1 MTKKELLKNILYG
14 VLIGDA
20 LGVPYE
26 FRTREIMKKYPAKDM
41 VGYGTHN
48 QPSGTFSDD
57 GSLTLCLAESIIMNG
72 YNIKDV
78 ANKFIEWN
86 DEGYWG
92 AHNQVFDIGIAT
104 QEAIYNLKQR
114 INPILAGGNDE
125 YSNGNGSLMRILPL
139 LIILK
144 YVSSPKERFKIVK
157 EVSSITHAHI
167 RSIIACFYYLEFALL
182 LLHEKDLE
190 KIYLKTQEHISS
202 FLLEQ
207 NIQPNEIKKFDR
219 LLKNKIYKLE
229 EKDIQSSGYVIDTLE
244 ASIWCLFQT
253 QNYSEAILKAVN
265 LGEDTDTT
273 GAVTGGL
280 AGLLY
285 SYKNIPQEWLSK
297 LAKKK
302 EIDNMINKVN

>member
-1 MTKKELLKNILYG
+1 MEKSLLKDILYG
-14 VLIGDA
+14 VLIGDS

-26 FRTREIMKKYPAKDM
+26 FRTRENMRKNPAQDM

-48 QPSGTFSDD
+48 QPPGTFSDD
-57 GSLTLCLAESIIMNG
+57 GSLTLCLADSIIQNG
-72 YNIKDV
+72 YNIKDI
-78 ANKFIEWN
+78 AKKFILWQ
-86 DEGYWG
+86 DAGYWG

-104 QEAIYNLKQR
+104 KEAIYNLKQG

-139 LIILK
+139 LLILK
-144 YVSSPKERFKIVK
+144 DIQDPKERFKIVS

-167 RSIIACFYYLEFALL
+167 RSIIACFYYLEFAMLL
-182 LLHEKDLE
+182 IKDKDIE
-190 KIYLKTQEHISS
+190 EIYFKLQNHISN

-207 NIQPNEIKKFDR
+207 KIPSKEIKKFDR
-219 LLKNKIYKLE
+219 LLQNKIFDLKE
-229 EKDIQSSGYVIDTLE
+229 EDIQSSGYVIDTLE
-244 ASIWCLFQT
+244 ASIWCLFKT
-253 QNYSEAILKAVN
+253 QNYKDSILKAVN

-285 SYKNIPQEWLSK
+285 SHESIPQEWLLK
-297 LAKKK
+297 LARKK
-302 EIDNMINKVN
+302 EIDIMINKLE